1 MAKANPKA
9 YFPGYIA
16 QISYRKVDRTAQMWR
31 AHWPYFD
38 TWKEAH
44 DFMLERAR
52 AQLKKAQ
59 AELASARRHL
69 DKVEAMKEP
78 PHA

>member
-16 QISYRKVDRTAQMWR
+16 QISYRKVDRTAQAWR
-31 AHWPYFD
+31 AHRPYFD

-52 AQLKKAQ
+52 ARLKKSQ
-59 AELASARRHL
+59 AEIASAKRHL
-69 DKVEAMKEP
+69 GKVEAMKEP
-78 PHA
+78 AT